1 MASEQPKPAWLT
13 DELADVDEWVDWQE
27 DSQDRSFDS
36 AHSGSDLSLTQPI
49 GSFLVRN
56 NDLCSVSDASNSN
69 SSAGTFIVR
78 EEMPQAP
85 LLPKTPG
92 RNKKPAVKDFFSP
105 LALERMF
112 EPPSPPQPSSSL
124 PSSIRN
130 TAAPTVPS
138 RLSQVHIPPS
148 DHSQAL
154 DEGEE
159 RVQEVQPEH
168 PEVKNDR
175 SFLSPQ
181 GGIPEDDNLQVA
193 GANGQFTFTVPRPSP
208 FNPAGPVPE
217 AQSTPGPGIATR
229 NLNAPPTDPRLRLFQ
244 FQYDTFTRDHLSA
257 MVDSIAV
264 NTPSGEGAAPNQGS
278 RQSTPD
284 TLSPVPENS
293 FTRLRSAKRIKL
305 SPASDFSN
313 ETGDGAA
320 IIMRPNSRK
329 DYVGESRNLMEQI
342 RKARDFSTVSTVATA
357 RSPAAERE
365 PSPEDTGPSAVRE
378 PPLRRPSFLAVPDDG
393 SSRGPS
399 PAGTLSSGKQSTYS
413 SLGYRQQAASL
424 MAQIRNDMKGSKRLF
439 SGDTE
444 ASHIRTD
451 DATETSAVS
460 ADTTVPSLRTRGGE
474 FTLPSRPRQP
484 SSSQSQM
491 RRTSTTANRIT
502 SVARGKQREKVP
514 ASPRNSP
521 RRSRVAAPVGD
532 TTATKDLT
540 EDFTRMSIESSQML
554 AQFPA
559 PPVRL
564 VAASTSTMAPS
575 PVKASPGL
583 LAPPSP
589 VGPGYPSSSLPPS
602 SAAPAYPSSSL
613 RTGRNADLTRFVSS
627 STASGTTVTA
637 GSAESFVKH
646 PGPKQITHITPQ
658 DIPPLPERVGK
669 MVFDRVMLRWVKA
682 TARAT
687 AAMSEV
693 EEQTTQDF
701 DGDNDSEDPFR
712 DIESLR
718 EEDSGRQDMDGDFDG
733 QDEQEDS
740 MYLDT
745 ETDMEKSRVEGVLG
759 ESEIEDAEEAE
770 LTSFSTDG
778 PSQDYI
784 QELQGMPVE
793 DEEQMD
799 EMSGFT
805 DDTMPD
811 DTEGMMPTTT
821 IDLPLEQREDQD
833 IEDEHTAEPAFDDTP
848 PQRLAP
854 MPGPSRSAS
863 IMATPN
869 PPGRPVSGPEPTPIP
884 RSAMKSASI
893 TPVSALKDPNR
904 SRVFTP
910 ANRIGHR
917 RSVSFSD
924 GKHDGPIVGIGRNI
938 PTPDV
943 SEGGDDTSPLAAGP
957 RTGDKSSAV
966 LVPSARSK
974 RIANMLDDL
983 GSNGR
988 DPSSSATADEPL
1000 NSRADFNDD
1009 SPSKASTSSR
1019 PPTTELQPMQ
1029 PRRPN
1034 SGPAAADSPLRSGS
1048 RRISSRAP
1056 QTPRGASGNATFLT
1070 ECSFGVAHDRLVQ
1083 VITDVQ
1089 PFEPYWEELTTI
1101 DLSHRNLDSAARLKE
1116 FLPKLDSLSLNSNQ
1130 LAWLSG
1136 VPSGVRTLSV
1146 AANLLT
1152 GVTSFSHLLN
1162 LENLDISR
1170 NQIDSLR
1177 QLECLRHLRELRAD
1191 GNRIDSV
1198 DGLQKMDGLIKLSLQ
1213 GNHIRALD
1221 LHEYKWTRLE
1231 MLNLSQNRINTVGGW
1246 GSVPSLVALNLD
1258 NNALGEL
1265 EPGLAMPRLR
1275 ILRLSGNRLQT
1286 LNAAPFP
1293 NLRTLYADN
1302 NSLGTITKA
1311 YRLTKLENLS
1321 LRNQNGRGGLTLSIR
1336 DVRDVKRLYLSGN
1349 PLKPGFLSE
1358 PCYNLIYL
1366 ELAACRLITLPA
1378 DFART
1383 VPNVRVLNLNYNFL
1397 EDPSPLEGLTRLRK
1411 LTIIGSR
1418 IKGAKQLIR
1427 VLRGMKDMEMIDFRQ
1442 VPSLLPFIPSMA
1454 MPAGNARAIVHVSAY
1469 AYAPKRGSVCF
1480 ALHRAPS
1487 FEASAPST
1495 VADDVSY
1502 SVAVPARDCETR
1514 RMNPC
1519 TLGWYLPLLVK
1530 DLPGA
1535 LQPSDG
1541 DRPSDIPALPD
1552 IPGPSS
1558 GPRQSAL
1565 QGAQHDSS
1573 SRAPS
1578 EPHPTT
1584 VADTATAS
1592 GRRSSTDRTVSLQ
1605 HEDAAAAHDTDTESH
1620 PHPPR
1625 DRTRQELIWR
1635 ELDAKF
1641 RRDLPDDAYVGRLA
1655 YRGLVMRACANIRML
1670 DGIEVERK
1678 ERDKAERLLRS
1689 VFGAGAGVGGSVA
1702 AGSSRTREAGGAGVG
1717 VEAS

>member
-1 MASEQPKPAWLT
+1 MAFEQPKPAWLT
-13 DELADVDEWVDWQE
+13 DELADVDEWVDWQD
-27 DSQDRSFDS
+27 DSQDRSLDS
-36 AHSGSDLSLTQPI
+36 AHSGSDLSLTQPL
-49 GSFLVRN
+49 GSVLVRN

-69 SSAGTFIVR
+69 GSAGTFIVR

-124 PSSIRN
+124 PLSIRN

-138 RLSQVHIPPS
+138 RLSQVHTPPS
-148 DHSQAL
+148 EHSQAL
-154 DEGEE
+154 DEDEE
-159 RVQEVQPEH
+159 RQREFEPEQPEAQ
-168 PEVKNDR
+168 DR
-175 SFLSPQ
+175 SFLSPE
-181 GGIPEDDNLQVA
+181 GGVRQDANLLVA
-193 GANGQFTFTVPRPSP
+193 GADGQFTFTVPRPSP

-217 AQSTPGPGIATR
+217 AQSTPGPGIAAR
-229 NLNAPPTDPRLRLFQ
+229 NLIAPPTDPRLRLFQ

-284 TLSPVPENS
+284 TVSIVPENS

-305 SPASDFSN
+305 SPASEFSN
-313 ETGDGAA
+313 ERGDGAA

-342 RKARDFSTVSTVATA
+342 RKARDFSTLSTVATG

-365 PSPEDTGPSAVRE
+365 PSPEDTE
-378 PPLRRPSFLAVPDDG
+378 PPAVQAPPLLCPGRPSYLTVPDDDP
-393 SSRGPS
+393 SRGPS
-399 PAGTLSSGKQSTYS
+399 PAGTVSSGKQSTYS

-424 MAQIRNDMKGSKRLF
+424 MAQIRNDMKGAKRLF

-451 DATETSAVS
+451 DATETSAAS

-484 SSSQSQM
+484 SGSQSQI
-491 RRTSTTANRIT
+491 RRTPATTSRVT
-502 SVARGKQREKVP
+502 SVVRGKQRERVP
-514 ASPRNSP
+514 TSPRNSP
-521 RRSRVAAPVGD
+521 RCSRVAASVGD
-532 TTATKDLT
+532 PMATKDLA
-540 EDFTRMSIESSQML
+540 EDFTRMSLESSQML

-564 VAASTSTMAPS
+564 VAASTSTIAPS

-589 VGPGYPSSSLPPS
+589 GGLNVLSSSLPLS

-613 RTGRNADLTRFVSS
+613 RAGRNADLTRFVSS
-627 STASGTTVTA
+627 STASGTAVTS

-682 TARAT
+682 TALAT
-687 AAMSEV
+687 AGMSEV
-693 EEQTTQDF
+693 EEHTTQDF

-718 EEDSGRQDMDGDFDG
+718 EEDSGRQGVAGDFVG
-733 QDEQEDS
+733 QDGQEDS

-745 ETDMEKSRVEGVLG
+745 EIDVEKSRVEEVLG

-793 DEEQMD
+793 DEGQMD

-811 DTEGMMPTTT
+811 DTEGMMPTAT
-821 IDLPLEQREDQD
+821 IDLPLGQQEDQD

-854 MPGPSRSAS
+854 IPGPSRNAS
-863 IMATPN
+863 ILATPN
-869 PPGRPVSGPEPTPIP
+869 PPSRPVSGLDPTPIP

-904 SRVFTP
+904 SRIFTP

-938 PTPDV
+938 PTPDI
-943 SEGGDDTSPLAAGP
+943 SDTGDDTSPLAAGS
-957 RTGDKSSAV
+957 RVGDKNSAV

-983 GSNGR
+983 G
-988 DPSSSATADEPL
+988 
-1000 NSRADFNDD
+1000 NSDFNDD

-1019 PPTTELQPMQ
+1019 PPIAELH
-1029 PRRPN
+1029 PRRPS

-1048 RRISSRAP
+1048 RRVSSRAP

-1089 PFEPYWEELTTI
+1089 PFEPYWEELTAI

-1146 AANLLT
+1146 AANVLT

-1213 GNHIRALD
+1213 GNRIRALD

-1321 LRNQNGRGGLTLSIR
+1321 LRNQNGRGGLTLPIR

-1418 IKGAKQLIR
+1418 IKGAKQLVR

-1442 VPSLLPFIPSMA
+1442 VPSLFPFIPFTPRSRVPRTVGSPSGA
-1454 MPAGNARAIVHVSAY
+1454 VEAWRCRAGNPRAIVHVSAY
-1469 AYAPKRGSVCF
+1469 AYAQKGGSACF
-1480 ALHRAPS
+1480 ALHCAPS
-1487 FEASAPST
+1487 FEPSGPVT
-1495 VADDVSY
+1495 VADDVSC
-1502 SVAVPARDCETR
+1502 SVVVPAHGGETC

-1541 DRPSDIPALPD
+1541 DRSSDIPALSAL
-1552 IPGPSS
+1552 PGPSQ
-1558 GPRQSAL
+1558 GPRPSTL
-1565 QGAQHDSS
+1565 QGEEQDSS
-1573 SRAPS
+1573 SGEAI
-1578 EPHPTT
+1578 EPHPAT
-1584 VADTATAS
+1584 VAATATAS
-1592 GRRSSTDRTVSLQ
+1592 GRRSSSSGVVSLP
-1605 HEDAAAAHDTDTESH
+1605 HESAAQDVES
-1620 PHPPR
+1620 PPPR
-1625 DRTRQELIWR
+1625 ERSRQDVVWR

-1641 RRDLPDDAYVGRLA
+1641 RRDLPDEAYVGRLA
-1655 YRGLVMRACANIRML
+1655 YRGLVMRACPNIRML

-1689 VFGAGAGVGGSVA
+1689 VFGAGPGASGSGGTT
-1702 AGSSRTREAGGAGVG
+1702 GSSKGGEAGGASVG